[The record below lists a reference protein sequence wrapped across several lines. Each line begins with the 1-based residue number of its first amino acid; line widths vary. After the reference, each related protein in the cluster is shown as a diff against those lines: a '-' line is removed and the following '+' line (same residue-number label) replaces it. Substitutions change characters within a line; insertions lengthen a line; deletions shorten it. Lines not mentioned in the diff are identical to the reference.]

1 MGDEIFIVEKEMG
14 MTHADFFRS
23 FPNILQG
30 EQFSIK
36 GRRVSITSE
45 SGIWTIELGP
55 ESTRNIALL
64 SLPRIKVTL
73 KFEHYKETDRRNA
86 LERFDRAFQRAGG

>member
-1 MGDEIFIVEKEMG
+1 MDHKVFVVEKEMG

-23 FPNILQG
+23 FPNILRG
-30 EQFSIK
+30 EKFSIK
-36 GRRVSITSE
+36 GDRVRIISE
-45 SGIWTIELGP
+45 SGTWTIELGP

-64 SLPRIKVTL
+64 SLPRITVTL
-73 KFEHYKETDRRNA
+73 KFEHYKETDRRSA

>member
-1 MGDEIFIVEKEMG
+1 MTDEVFVVEKEMG

-23 FPNILQG
+23 FPNVLQG

-36 GRRVSITSE
+36 GDQVSIISE
-45 SGIWTIELGP
+45 SGTWTIELGP

-64 SLPRIKVTL
+64 SLPRITVTL
-73 KFEHYKETDRRNA
+73 RFEHYKEADRRSA

>member
-1 MGDEIFIVEKEMG
+1 MTHEVFVVEKEMG

-23 FPNILQG
+23 FPNVLQG
-30 EQFSIK
+30 EQFSIN
-36 GRRVSITSE
+36 GDRVSILSE
-45 SGIWTIELGP
+45 SGTWTIELGP

-64 SLPRIKVTL
+64 TLPRIIVTL
-73 KFEHYKETDRRNA
+73 KFEHYKEIDRISA